1 MGMAG
6 NSFGQLFRITTFGES
21 HGLAVGVIIDGV
33 PPGFD
38 LDLAAIQTEMDRR
51 RPGQSKVVT
60 MRKEPDKVEIMSGMF
75 EGKTTGTPLMMIV
88 HNSNARPGDYD
99 NIKDFFRPGHAD
111 YTYLKKY
118 GIRDYRGGGRA
129 SARETVGRVAA
140 GAVAKQL
147 LARRGVRIVAY
158 TLRAGG
164 IACKQVDLDVIEKN
178 PMRACDL
185 EAAELMV
192 TRVDEIRSQ
201 VDSIG
206 GIIECR
212 IMGVPVGLGEPVFD
226 KLDADL
232 AKAILSIPATKGIE
246 FGTGFAAADMTGSQ
260 HNDPMTPDGFLS
272 NNAGGILGGI
282 SNGNEIVFRTV
293 IKPTSSIA
301 HEQQTINTSGEPVT
315 IRVTGRHDP
324 CLCPRAVPV
333 VEAMTALVLED
344 HFKRQE
350 SLGA

>member
-1 MGMAG
+1 MAG

-21 HGLAVGVIIDGV
+21 HGPAVGVIIDGM

-38 LDLAAIQTEMDRR
+38 LDLAAVQAEMDRR

-60 MRKEPDKVEIMSGMF
+60 HRKEPDTVEIMSGMY

-111 YTYLKKY
+111 YTYFKKY

-164 IACKQVDLDVIEKN
+164 IACKKIDLDVIEKN

-185 EAAELMV
+185 EVAEWMV
-192 TRVDEIRSQ
+192 KRVDEIRSQ
-201 VDSIG
+201 VNSIG

-212 IMGVPVGLGEPVFD
+212 VMGVPAGLGEPVFD

-301 HEQQTINTSGEPVT
+301 HEQQTINIRGEPVT

-350 SLGA
+350 ALRA

>member
-1 MGMAG
+1 MAG

-33 PPGFD
+33 PPGFG
-38 LDLAAIQTEMDRR
+38 LDLAAIQAEMDRR

-147 LARRGVRIVAY
+147 LAKRGVRIVAY

-164 IACKQVDLDVIEKN
+164 IACKKVDLDVIEKN

-246 FGTGFAAADMTGSQ
+246 FGMGFAAADMTGSQ

-333 VEAMTALVLED
+333 IEAMAALVLED

>member
-1 MGMAG
+1 
-6 NSFGQLFRITTFGES
+6 
-21 HGLAVGVIIDGV
+21 
-33 PPGFD
+33 
-38 LDLAAIQTEMDRR
+38 
-51 RPGQSKVVT
+51 
-60 MRKEPDKVEIMSGMF
+60 
-75 EGKTTGTPLMMIV
+75 
-88 HNSNARPGDYD
+88 
-99 NIKDFFRPGHAD
+99 
-111 YTYLKKY
+111 
-118 GIRDYRGGGRA
+118 
-129 SARETVGRVAA
+129 
-140 GAVAKQL
+140 
-147 LARRGVRIVAY
+147 
-158 TLRAGG
+158 
-164 IACKQVDLDVIEKN
+164 
-178 PMRACDL
+178 MRACDL

-192 TRVDEIRSQ
+192 ERVDEIRSQ
-201 VDSIG
+201 VNSIG

-212 IMGVPVGLGEPVFD
+212 ILGVPVGLGEPVFD
-226 KLDADL
+226 KLDEDL

-333 VEAMTALVLED
+333 IEAMAALVLED

-350 SLGA
+350 SLRA

>member
-1 MGMAG
+1 MAG

-350 SLGA
+350 SLRA